1 MIDIIPTFVS
11 TLKLLTP
18 FFNVII
24 IIPHHL
30 LFGCWQGYQSLRGSW
45 NTTIAAASASS
56 RWETREVV
64 RSSFVPQAGRWHYA
78 ARRRVFDLGWRKG
91 GNLVFI
97 ISIDSDDYWCS
108 MPHDCEH
115 HQHTCSFSLGLHPAL
130 LAALRPSATE
140 PMSKTKTFKF
150 LLWDEKSIRQN
161 KKRNKGSNIQ
171 QLERMI
177 LIQSEE
183 RPLMY
188 KKRRHYSG
196 TSHGDCIG
204 PVLAPDWNET

>member
-1 MIDIIPTFVS
+1 MDS
-11 TLKLLTP
+11 
-18 FFNVII
+18 I
-24 IIPHHL
+24 IIPHHPF
-30 LFGCWQGYQSLRGSW
+30 FGRWQGYQSLRRSGHTAGSA
-45 NTTIAAASASS
+45 AAASS
-56 RWETREVV
+56 RRDTPEVV
-64 RSSFVPQAGRWHYA
+64 CSSFVPQARGWNYA
-78 ARRRVFDLGWRKG
+78 PRRRVFDLGWGKG
-91 GNLVFI
+91 WNLVFI
-97 ISIDSDDYWCS
+97 IMLIHSDDYWCS

-115 HQHTCSFSLGLHPAL
+115 HQHTCSFSLGHHAGL

-140 PMSKTKTFKF
+140 PMAKTKQVKF

-171 QLERMI
+171 QLERIM